1 MPHPSPIGKKHEA
14 FELGRES
21 MHPGEIAVRV
31 GAAPKTLIAFSCG
44 ELPLLVWN
52 QGSQMSSFKDHSP
65 LRMCTLQN
73 GPWRLGGWGIRMGC
87 MLAVRRSTTNRLVA
101 RGYHTLRILRK
112 PLVTANR
119 RRLNLDWARRWKNLT
134 LAARSHVIWGDES
147 RFQLSMATWEFVNCQ
162 ENASARLPGCQGPS
176 CRGFCPCL
184 RGIPQGCQITPC
196 APG

>member
-1 MPHPSPIGKKHEA
+1 MPHPTPIGKKHEA

-52 QGSQMSSFKDHSP
+52 QGSKMSSFKDHSP

-101 RGYHTLRILRK
+101 MSQGHSTGVPNHPMCSWIGTSMTLCFGTSCGTPWYHLQGSVLKI
-112 PLVTANR
+112 VT
-119 RRLNLDWARRWKNLT
+119 DY
-134 LAARSHVIWGDES
+134 
-147 RFQLSMATWEFVNCQ
+147 QQQ
-162 ENASARLPGCQGPS
+162 ED
-176 CRGFCPCL
+176 
-184 RGIPQGCQITPC
+184 ITKMDQPTQSPDC
-196 APG
+196 NPI